1 MFPFSVSLRF
11 VGFLKNY
18 SNPDLIVSFNSERSI
33 EDEINRESNSDIAT
47 VLISYATM
55 FVYISLALGHIRSF
69 RTLLVSPLALAACR
83 HLVATFVLRINGLP
97 CGFSGGLEDLSGYSG
112 HPDRIKL
119 RRVLSGRLQL
129 RRRSPHPHRHRGHPL
144 PRAGRRRG
152 QHLHHRPDLPGRWAV

>member
-69 RTLLVSPLALAACR
+69 RSLLVSPLALAAC
-83 HLVATFVLRINGLP
+83 
-97 CGFSGGLEDLSGYSG
+97 
-112 HPDRIKL
+112 
-119 RRVLSGRLQL
+119 
-129 RRRSPHPHRHRGHPL
+129 
-144 PRAGRRRG
+144 
-152 QHLHHRPDLPGRWAV
+152 